1 MRPGPLA
8 GFLILAVAV
17 MVALVLFGRREQ
29 ARPSATRDFSLSVF
43 NVTCMN
49 CLEAKVRVALKKH
62 PGVTV
67 ESLEI
72 VKSERKNILE
82 SILDQ
87 GRTVRILFRTGR
99 PSVDVE
105 TVGNDLLKFLDAA
118 GETEK
123 RSPVDPAR
131 KTNE

>member
-1 MRPGPLA
+1 MRPGSLA
-8 GFLILAVAV
+8 AFLILAVAV
-17 MVALVLFGRREQ
+17 MVTLVLFGRQEQ
-29 ARPSATRDFSLSVF
+29 ATPSATRDFSLSVF

-49 CLEAKVRVALKKH
+49 CLGAKVRVALKKH

-67 ESLEI
+67 ESMEF
-72 VKSERKNILE
+72 VKSARKNILE

-87 GRTVRILFRTGR
+87 GRTVRILLRTGR
-99 PSVDVE
+99 PTVDVE
-105 TVGNDLLKFLDAA
+105 TVRDDLLKFLDAA
-118 GETEK
+118 RETEK